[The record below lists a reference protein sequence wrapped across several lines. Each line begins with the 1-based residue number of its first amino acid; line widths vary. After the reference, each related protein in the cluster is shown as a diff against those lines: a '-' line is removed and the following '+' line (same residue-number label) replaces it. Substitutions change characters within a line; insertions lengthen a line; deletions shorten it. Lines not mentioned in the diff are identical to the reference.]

1 MGPRYRQLGWFKR
14 WRRRLHLPSVPVTR
28 YNRLESSLGLV
39 TGLAI
44 HRGPIPETRCFRSRH
59 MSLCTE
65 MPLPLGWSL
74 VPNLGRCVPNR
85 QLSLHRW
92 IANALLPPCL
102 GSPSSVFGRRLVCMI
117 AEIALAGSNWF
128 PCWSLAYDG
137 DDVCVP
143 KTMKLMALYGSA
155 GDSVTTYLRC
165 LFAAAAQVSF
175 NLGVVIRSP

>member
-1 MGPRYRQLGWFKR
+1 MVCLAVVPKLYPVAGWLSFGPVLDSDNLQLR
-14 WRRRLHLPSVPVTR
+14 
-28 YNRLESSLGLV
+28 
-39 TGLAI
+39 GLAI

-117 AEIALAGSNWF
+117 AELVSERHESPVLVGGRLTASRMDLSSG
-128 PCWSLAYDG
+128 
-137 DDVCVP
+137 
-143 KTMKLMALYGSA
+143 
-155 GDSVTTYLRC
+155 LRGW
-165 LFAAAAQVSF
+165 LEAIPRR
-175 NLGVVIRSP
+175 LSP